1 MEEKYLKK
9 RIRKKIKSFFLSTSC
24 EMDPH
29 VEHMLTQ
36 AKQEEILGEKQLIK
50 TNIYFY
56 NFFLLFAFNIF
67 NKDLYFATVL
77 RAI

>member
-9 RIRKKIKSFFLSTSC
+9 RTRKKTESFFLSISY

-36 AKQEEILGEKQLIK
+36 AKQEQILGEK
-50 TNIYFY
+50 
-56 NFFLLFAFNIF
+56 
-67 NKDLYFATVL
+67 
-77 RAI
+77 